1 MDRAIGNLRK
11 ELRTL
16 GIADNT
22 LVWYTSDNGATRP
35 GSTGGLRGKKADL
48 WEGGLRVPAI
58 VEWPARIRSPRAT
71 DLPACSVDI
80 VPTVMELLGLSTQYM
95 LPLDGTSLVPL
106 FDGKMEKRDKPLG
119 FWVYPIRGQ
128 PVRSHDLLATLL
140 ADQEAGKTPAAAP
153 PRAAPPEVAPA
164 NPPGHAAW
172 LDGNWKLHRIPAAS
186 GRFRYELY
194 DLAADPKE
202 TTDLAAKHAERVAAM
217 TRQLADWQGEV
228 LSSLAGSD
236 YTTPF

>member
-1 MDRAIGNLRK
+1 
-11 ELRTL
+11 
-16 GIADNT
+16 
-22 LVWYTSDNGATRP
+22 
-35 GSTGGLRGKKADL
+35 
-48 WEGGLRVPAI
+48 VPAI
-58 VEWPARIRSPRAT
+58 VEWPARIQSPPTT

-128 PVRSHDLLATLL
+128 PVRSHDLLAALL
-140 ADQEAGKTPAAAP
+140 ADQEAGNEPAAAP
-153 PRAAPPEVAPA
+153 PRESPPRIDHA

-172 LDGNWKLHRIPAAS
+172 LDGHWKLHRIPADS

-194 DLAADPKE
+194 DLVADPRE
-202 TTDLAAKHAERVAAM
+202 TTDLAAKQPDRVTAM
-217 TRQLADWQGEV
+217 TKQLARWQGEV
-228 LSSLAGSD
+228 ISSLAGND